1 MRRTLAILAAACAPA
16 APLVAPPA
24 AAQATGPAVTGGV
37 EIASDENRRGL
48 SWSGGRAA
56 PSADLAGAIGA
67 IDLSARIAG
76 LRGSPRHGLADAV
89 ADLGLAAGGDVGAVR
104 VRARGIAHLFAGAD
118 AGLDYV
124 ELGADAAYAIG
135 PLRVDGGVLF
145 APAQRAIGG
154 PNTYVF
160 AGASAGV
167 PATPVTIAAGLGRS
181 IGPEGR
187 LRSDRLRPGGDY
199 TDWRIG
205 AELNRDRWMLAI
217 DYVGTDVSQRLV
229 RAPIGDGAHAGD
241 RIVARA
247 RLSF

>member
-1 MRRTLAILAAACAPA
+1 MRRALAILAAACVP
-16 APLVAPPA
+16 VSPPA
-24 AAQATGPAVTGGV
+24 AAQAIGPAVTGGV

-48 SWSGGRAA
+48 SWSAGRAA
-56 PSADLAGAIGA
+56 PSADLAGTIGA

-76 LRGSPRHGLADAV
+76 LRGSPRHGGADAV
-89 ADLGLAAGGDVGAVR
+89 ADLGLAAGGHVGAVR

-124 ELGADAAYAIG
+124 EVGADAAYTIG
-135 PLRVDGGVLF
+135 PLRIDGGLLF

-160 AGASAGV
+160 AGAAAGI
-167 PATPVTIAAGLGRS
+167 PATPITIAAGLGRS
-181 IGPEGR
+181 MGPEDR

-205 AELNRDRWMLAI
+205 AELNRDRWTLAL
-217 DYVGTDVSQRLV
+217 DYVGTDVSRRAA
-229 RAPIGDGAHAGD
+229 RAPIADGAHAGD